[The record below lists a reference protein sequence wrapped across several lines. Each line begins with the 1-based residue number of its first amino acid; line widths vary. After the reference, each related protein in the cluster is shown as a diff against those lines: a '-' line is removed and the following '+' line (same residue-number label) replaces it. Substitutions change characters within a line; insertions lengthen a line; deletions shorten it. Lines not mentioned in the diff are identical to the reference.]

1 MRKQRHITQSRLPGY
16 ALALSICLMLA
27 ASPKAAR
34 AETAHSLGQVPSLL
48 KTPESK
54 QVFKEQM
61 QGTPAP
67 DKLGVHLPSGLTAQE
82 IIALL
87 LPADSKTP
95 APPLNIVGAKPL
107 PGETDLYVAI
117 VCTGGDIP
125 TSATDTPCNQ
135 FPGGNVKPYLRAHLG
150 IIKMK
155 PGEAPQAAAKPVLV
169 DGSLDWSDTGLSS
182 APDAADESGSNGITP
197 QQFDGFDLAPYRIS
211 KSQRAFGLRGEWF
224 DGYSGGMGS
233 YSALYLF
240 AVVDGALKMVLATP
254 MSSYK
259 DIAGDWHKD
268 GTRDHDITQAAH
280 VLIVL
285 KHSTN
290 GHFDLELRNR
300 TGHWRRLYQW
310 SATAAAYRPVK

>member
-1 MRKQRHITQSRLPGY
+1 MREQRHTRQSRVAGCV
-16 ALALSICLMLA
+16 LALLLCLMLA
-27 ASPKAAR
+27 APLNAA

-61 QGTPAP
+61 EGKPAP
-67 DKLGVHLPSGLTAQE
+67 DKLGIHLPTGLTAQE
-82 IIALL
+82 ITSLL
-87 LPADSKTP
+87 LPADGKTP
-95 APPLNIVGAKPL
+95 APPLNTVGAKPL
-107 PGETDLYVAI
+107 PGEANLYVAI

-125 TSATDTPCNQ
+125 TSAGDMHCNQ
-135 FPGGNVKPYLRAHLG
+135 FPGSDAKAPLKVRLG
-150 IIKMK
+150 LIEAK
-155 PGEAPQAAAKPVLV
+155 PGEAPKLAAKPVSV
-169 DGSLDWSDTGLSS
+169 DGSVDWSSTGLSS
-182 APDAADESGSNGITP
+182 APDALDQTGSKIHP
-197 QQFDGFDLAPYRIS
+197 QQYDGFDLAPYRIS
-211 KSQRAFGLRGEWF
+211 ASQRAFGLRGEWF

-240 AVVDGALKMVLATP
+240 AAVDGALKMVLAVP

-280 VLIVL
+280 VLIVS

-310 SATAAAYRPVK
+310 SATAAAYRPAK

>member
-1 MRKQRHITQSRLPGY
+1 MRKQWHSTQSRLPGC

-27 ASPKAAR
+27 ASLNVAQ
-34 AETAHSLGQVPSLL
+34 AETAHSLSQVPSLL

-61 QGTPAP
+61 EGKPAP
-67 DKLGVHLPSGLTAQE
+67 DKLGIHLPAGLTAQE
-82 IIALL
+82 ITALL
-87 LPADSKTP
+87 LPADGKTP
-95 APPLNIVGAKPL
+95 AQPLNTVGAKPL
-107 PGETDLYVAI
+107 PGEPDLYVAI

-125 TSATDTPCNQ
+125 TNADDMRCNH
-135 FPGGNVKPYLRAHLG
+135 FPGSQAKAPLKVHLG
-150 IIKMK
+150 LIQMK
-155 PGEAPQAAAKPVLV
+155 PGETPKLAAKRVTV
-169 DGSLDWSDTGLSS
+169 DGSADWSNTGLSS
-182 APDAADESGSNGITP
+182 APDALDQTGSKIHP
-197 QQFDGFDLAPYRIS
+197 QQYDGFDLAPYRIS
-211 KSQRAFGLRGEWF
+211 TSHRAFGLRGEWF

-240 AVVDGALKMVLATP
+240 AVVDGALKMVLAAP

-300 TGHWRRLYQW
+300 TGHWRRTYRW